1 MGDVTPKENEASLG
15 PARPQWT
22 RMGRTYPTRGLG
34 VRQELCVVWFYCNLV
49 SADCFCWQ
57 PITANSSPF
66 HLETWGYGTAVQK
79 VGYEYPS
86 YSPKLRVQSTH
97 SCFSGTF
104 CTDFIGAFPGFS
116 GLRHTSCCT
125 AALLTSGQLVTLPR
139 QWSHACKIMG
149 EFIGVWAGLEKIMI
163 FFEKIEKIDLID

>member
-15 PARPQWT
+15 PARPQGT

-97 SCFSGTF
+97 SCFRGTF
-104 CTDFIGAFPGFS
+104 CTDFIGAFPGFYRS
-116 GLRHTSCCT
+116 SSHVVLHCCPLDFWAISYTSK
-125 AALLTSGQLVTLPR
+125 AVKPR
-139 QWSHACKIMG
+139 M
-149 EFIGVWAGLEKIMI
+149 
-163 FFEKIEKIDLID
+163 